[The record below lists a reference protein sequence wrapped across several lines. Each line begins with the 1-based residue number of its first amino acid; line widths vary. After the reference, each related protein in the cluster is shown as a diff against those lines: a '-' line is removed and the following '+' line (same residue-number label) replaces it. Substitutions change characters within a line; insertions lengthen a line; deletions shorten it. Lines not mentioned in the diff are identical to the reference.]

1 MPNIHRV
8 TFPVRSYECDFY
20 GHVNQVNYLR
30 YMQEAAVG
38 ASAAVG
44 YDEARYQQL
53 NTIWFIR
60 ELEIEYFNPLK
71 MGDGVNITT
80 WVGDFRRV
88 RSRRFYEMTRAS
100 DDQSVVKANV
110 DWVYLNRTTGMPMQI
125 DDEMAVAFV
134 PDAVER
140 TETAER
146 RAKFPNAPP
155 MPAGAFTMK
164 RRVEWRDIDAARHVN
179 NANYLAF
186 MEESGVEAA
195 ATLGWPFDRMQSRNI
210 GIMARKHHIEYRLQA
225 TLGEELLVTTYLAE
239 LRRSTVNRIYLIH
252 RASDNALVAQSRS
265 QFMCVNLESGTLM
278 RFPEDFIADF
288 ADSIVGGLPQS

>member
-30 YMQEAAVG
+30 YMQEAAVS

-44 YDEARYQQL
+44 YDEAHYAQL
-53 NTIWFIR
+53 NAIWFIR

-71 MGDGVNITT
+71 MGDSVNIAT

-88 RSRRFYEMTRAS
+88 RSRRFYEMTRAA
-100 DDQSVVKANV
+100 DNQPVVKASV
-110 DWVYLNRTTGMPMQI
+110 DWVYLDRSTGLPQQI
-125 DDEMAVAFV
+125 PDEMAAAFV
-134 PDAVER
+134 PDTAER
-140 TETAER
+140 AQEAER
-146 RAKFPNAPP
+146 RAKFPEAPP
-155 MPAGAFTMK
+155 KPAGAFTMK
-164 RRVEWRDIDAARHVN
+164 RRVEWRDIDAAQHVN

-195 ATLGWPFDRMQSRNI
+195 AARDWPFDRMQSHNI

-225 TLGEELLVTTYLAE
+225 TLGEELNVTTYLAE

-252 RASDNALVAQSRS
+252 RASDNALVAQSCS
-265 QFMCVNLESGTLM
+265 QFMCVNLARGTLM
-278 RFPEDFIADF
+278 RFPEDFIRDF
-288 ADSIVGGLPQS
+288 ADSIAGETV

>member
-38 ASAAVG
+38 ASSAVG

-53 NTIWFIR
+53 NTIWLIR
-60 ELEIEYFNPLK
+60 EIEIEYFNPLK
-71 MGDGVNITT
+71 LGDSVNIAT
-80 WVGDFRRV
+80 WVDDFRRV
-88 RSRRFYEMTRAS
+88 RSRRYYEMTRTTDS
-100 DDQSVVKANV
+100 QPVVKANV
-110 DWVYLNRTTGMPMQI
+110 DWVYLNRTTGMPVQI
-125 DDEMAVAFV
+125 SDEMAAAFV
-134 PDAVER
+134 PDSTER
-140 TETAER
+140 AQTAER
-146 RAKFPNAPP
+146 RSKFPEPPP

-164 RRVEWRDIDAARHVN
+164 RRVEWRDIDAAQHVN

-195 ATLGWPFDRMQSRNI
+195 AALGWPFERMQKHNI

-239 LRRSTVNRIYLIH
+239 PRRSTVNRVYLIH
-252 RASDNALVAQSRS
+252 RASDKALIAQSRS

-278 RFPEDFIADF
+278 RFPENFIADF
-288 ADSIVGGLPQS
+288 ASSISGGLPKS